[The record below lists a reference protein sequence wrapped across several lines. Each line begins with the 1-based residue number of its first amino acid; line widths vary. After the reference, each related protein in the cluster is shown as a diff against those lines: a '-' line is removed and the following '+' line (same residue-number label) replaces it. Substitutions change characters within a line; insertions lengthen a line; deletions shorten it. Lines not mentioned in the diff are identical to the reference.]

1 MTSTST
7 TSPMTTRSRQ
17 PQPRDGGGSDGVDA
31 GGLTL
36 RGVHKVLGGRAIV
49 DNLDLVVE
57 KGELVCL
64 LGPSGC
70 GKTTTLRMVAGFL
83 DPDAGSILIEGSDV
97 THLPPE
103 RRPTAMVF
111 QNYALWPHMSVFDNI
126 AFGLKLRKMPGRE
139 IKERVSDVLELV
151 GLTHHTN
158 ARPARISGGE
168 QQRVALARAL
178 VQEPK
183 VLLLD
188 EPLSN
193 LDAKLRVRV
202 REDIREIQQR
212 LGMTTVVVTHDQD
225 EALSISD
232 RVAVMNGGRIE
243 QYAAPLELY
252 RSPATT
258 FVGGFVGATN
268 ALTGSIRH
276 EGGRTWA
283 VLGDVRVPVDAT
295 NLDPGQSSADGDTV
309 SVRPEDVVVTRVGSG
324 HQDGRQDGPAADDG
338 AGAAASIDR
347 VIPRGHFTEVV
358 LHLGAG
364 APAGDDAP
372 TTVRA
377 YVDGGALGALG
388 AEGERHQVRFRR
400 ALVYRDG
407 ALL

>member
-1 MTSTST
+1 MTL
-7 TSPMTTRSRQ
+7 PA
-17 PQPRDGGGSDGVDA
+17 DA
-31 GGLTL
+31 TGGLTL
-36 RGVHKVLGGRAIV
+36 RGIHKVLGGRPIV
-49 DNLDLVVE
+49 DNLDLEVR

-83 DPDAGSILIEGSDV
+83 EPDQGSVLIDGTDV
-97 THLPPE
+97 TALPPE

-126 AFGLKLRKMPGRE
+126 AFGLKLRKLPKAE
-139 IKERVSDVLELV
+139 IAERVGAVLELV
-151 GLTHHTN
+151 GLTHHIRS
-158 ARPARISGGE
+158 RPARISGGE

-212 LGMTTVVVTHDQD
+212 LGITTVVVTHDQD

-243 QYAAPLELY
+243 QYAAPFDLY
-252 RSPATT
+252 RTPSTT

-268 ALTGSIRH
+268 TITGLLTRNGSGPTITV
-276 EGGRTWA
+276 GGES
-283 VLGDVRVPVDAT
+283 VPVEST
-295 NLDPGQSSADGDTV
+295 NLEESESSRESDTI
-309 SVRPEDVVVTRVGSG
+309 SVRPEDVIVGG
-324 HQDGRQDGPAADDG
+324 QG
-338 AGAAASIDR
+338 ASATVNR
-347 VIPRGHFTEVV
+347 VIPRGHFTEMV
-358 LHLGAG
+358 LDLGG
-364 APAGDDAP
+364 
-372 TTVRA
+372 TSVRA
-377 YVDGGALGALG
+377 YVDGDSVATNGTVP
-388 AEGERHQVRFRR
+388 VRFRR

-407 ALL
+407 VLL

>member
-1 MTSTST
+1 MTSPSVTSA
-7 TSPMTTRSRQ
+7 TSATTTRSRA
-17 PQPRDGGGSDGVDA
+17 PERAGAGADA

-36 RGVHKVLGGRAIV
+36 RGVNKVLGGRAIV

-83 DPDAGSILIEGSDV
+83 EPDEGSILIEGTDV
-97 THLPPE
+97 TDLPPE

-126 AFGLKLRKMPGRE
+126 AFGLKLRKRPKGE
-139 IKERVSDVLELV
+139 IRDKVGEVLELV

-243 QYAAPLELY
+243 QYAEPVELY

-268 ALTGSIRH
+268 ALTGRIRH
-276 EGGRTWA
+276 EDGRAWA
-283 VLGDVRVPVDAT
+283 VLGDVRVPVEAT
-295 NLDPGQSSADGDTV
+295 NLASGQSSAEGDTI
-309 SVRPEDVVVTRVGSG
+309 SVRPEDVVVTAGGRDERSG
-324 HQDGRQDGPAADDG
+324 VPASLG
-338 AGAAASIDR
+338 R

-358 LHLGAG
+358 VRLGAG
-364 APAGDDAP
+364 GAGGAEDDA

-377 YVDGGALGALG
+377 YVDAGAVGGAGDQ
-388 AEGERHQVRFRR
+388 HVVRFRR

-407 ALL
+407 HLL

>member
-1 MTSTST
+1 MSSASV
-7 TSPMTTRSRQ
+7 TSPTTTRSHR
-17 PQPRDGGGSDGVDA
+17 PQDAATSAADA

-83 DPDAGSILIEGSDV
+83 DPDEGSILIEGSDV

-126 AFGLKLRKMPGRE
+126 AFGLKLRKLPGRE
-139 IKERVSDVLELV
+139 IKDRVGEALELV

-243 QYAAPLELY
+243 QYAAPVELY

-268 ALTGSIRH
+268 TLSGSIRH

-295 NLDPGQSSADGDTV
+295 NLDPGRSSFDGDTV
-309 SVRPEDVVVTRVGSG
+309 SVRPEDVVMTPAGGTASGPGDGSG
-324 HQDGRQDGPAADDG
+324 VDAEIG
-338 AGAAASIDR
+338 R

-364 APAGDDAP
+364 ASAREDAS

-377 YVDGGALGALG
+377 YVDAGSVGQ
-388 AEGERHQVRFRR
+388 EGERHQVRFRR

-407 ALL
+407 VLL